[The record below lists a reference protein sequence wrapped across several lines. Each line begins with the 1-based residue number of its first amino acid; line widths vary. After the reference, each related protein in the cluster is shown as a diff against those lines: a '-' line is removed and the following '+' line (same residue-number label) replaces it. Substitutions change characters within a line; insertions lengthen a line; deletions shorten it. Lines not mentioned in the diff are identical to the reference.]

1 MKRRDLFKQSLTVS
15 ALAAI
20 AARTQRA
27 WAAPAPSSP
36 AAAPPAPAA
45 PAAAARP
52 AEFPKAPGLTKS
64 VAEFIVGTKYSDLP
78 HDVID
83 LGKKSILDGFGLA
96 LAGSVSSMGPLV
108 RQYVQSL
115 GQAAT
120 TASVIGTAVKCHP
133 RFAALANGVW
143 IHADDFDDTQLAAA
157 KDRIYGLL
165 THPTVPVLP
174 PTFAL
179 CETGRRSGRDLMLA
193 YHIGVEVE
201 CKIAEAIA
209 PRHYDDGFHTTGT
222 IGAFGSAAACARLRG
237 LDAKQTV
244 FALGIAATR
253 GGGFRDNFGSMT
265 KPLHAGHAAEGGTV
279 AADLAA
285 LGWTAAEDI
294 LEAPRGF
301 FQAAGGGFDPHAI
314 VGKLGK
320 PWTFASPGVS
330 IKPHPSG
337 SLSHP
342 AMGELQRLIRQHNL
356 KAADVDKI
364 DLGANHAMTTA
375 LLHHHPTTG
384 LQGKF
389 SMEFCLSILLLDGKA
404 GLPQYQDAVVQ
415 RPDVQDMVNRVHFY
429 IDPEAEHAGLDKMTS
444 LLKVHLK
451 DGKVL
456 SGRAEF
462 AKGSP
467 ANPMSYDEVADKFR
481 GCAEFAKW
489 PTAKTEAVIAAVKSL
504 ESLPDVSKLTA
515 ALTS

>member
-1 MKRRDLFKQSLTVS
+1 MKRRDLFKNSLAAS
-15 ALAAI
+15 ALAGLSAV
-20 AARTQRA
+20 APRARRA
-27 WAAPAPSSP
+27 HAAPGP
-36 AAAPPAPAA
+36 APAPAA
-45 PAAAARP
+45 AP

-64 VAEFIVGTKYSDLP
+64 IAEFIVGTKYEDIP
-78 HDVID
+78 AEVIE

-96 LAGSVSSMGPLV
+96 LAGSVSSMGPLM
-108 RQYVQSL
+108 QKYVQSF
-115 GQAAT
+115 GASPT
-120 TASVIGTAVKCHP
+120 RASVIGTRLKCHP

-174 PTFAL
+174 PAFAL
-179 CETGRRSGRDLMLA
+179 CEVGRRSGKDFMLA
-193 YHIGVEVE
+193 YHLGVEVE

-237 LDAKQTV
+237 LDAKQTAY
-244 FALGIAATR
+244 ALGITATQ
-253 GGGFRDNFGSMT
+253 GGGFRNNFGSMT
-265 KPLHAGHAAEGGTV
+265 KPFHAGHAAESGTV

-285 LGWTAAEDI
+285 LGWTASDDI

-301 FQAAGGGFDPHAI
+301 FQAAGGGFDPAAI
-314 VGKLGK
+314 VGRAGR

-342 AMGELQRLIRQHNL
+342 AMGEMMRLIREHKL
-356 KAADVDKI
+356 KPADVESV
-364 DLGANHAMTTA
+364 DLGANHAMTTS
-375 LLHHHPTTG
+375 LLHHQPTTG

-389 SMEFCLSILLLDGKA
+389 SMEFSLSILLLDGKA
-404 GLPQYQDAVVQ
+404 GLAQYQDAVV
-415 RPDVQDMVNRVHFY
+415 RRADVQDMIKRVHFHV
-429 IDPEAEHAGLDKMTS
+429 DPEAERAGLDKMTS
-444 LLKVHLK
+444 ILKITLK

-481 GCAEFAKW
+481 GCAEFTKW

-504 ESLPDVSKLTA
+504 ESLPDLGKIAA
-515 ALTS
+515 ALTA